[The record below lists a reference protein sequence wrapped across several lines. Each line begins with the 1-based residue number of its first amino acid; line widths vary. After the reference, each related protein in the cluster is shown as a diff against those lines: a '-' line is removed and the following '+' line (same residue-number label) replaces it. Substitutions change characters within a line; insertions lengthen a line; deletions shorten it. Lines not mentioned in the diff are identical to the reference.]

1 MVSSALLWTL
11 RLLRSEPPVRAE
23 VAVNSTPLTFHAKQ
37 GSAAWHLSLRL
48 RPPPPSGALSSARI
62 SHIMDQGAWL
72 AAALES
78 GSRAEREA
86 AYELVAAK
94 IGAGVA
100 GPVSRDDA
108 TALAVA
114 FAPPLVA
121 AVLSAPASK
130 VDLEEWRRASL
141 LLVEMCR
148 LDTVAVC
155 GVLCIPDEPDSAT
168 PRIIAAWEATDSV
181 LAEMLNKDPSRW
193 DTGDA
198 ITASM
203 QLAYWA
209 ALFEVG
215 ATACVDRGVEGVERL
230 EKGVEGWEMTFCTS
244 FVGTGPYTPIRA
256 AVPDHPRPASRAGWA
271 AGCRVGWR
279 LDALELRRDKQP

>member
-1 MVSSALLWTL
+1 MRAASA
-11 RLLRSEPPVRAE
+11 
-23 VAVNSTPLTFHAKQ
+23 
-37 GSAAWHLSLRL
+37 SAADRARAVTLCVACAGPLI
-48 RPPPPSGALSSARI
+48 GAVLCAP
-62 SHIMDQGAWL
+62 
-72 AAALES
+72 
-78 GSRAEREA
+78 EA
-86 AYELVAAK
+86 AV
-94 IGAGVA
+94 GVA
-100 GPVSRDDA
+100 
-108 TALAVA
+108 
-114 FAPPLVA
+114 
-121 AVLSAPASK
+121 
-130 VDLEEWRRASL
+130 EWRRASL